1 MIINDILDL
10 FKVDV
15 GMMKLNFEWFYIW
28 LLIEDVNELVLI
40 MVIVKCLEFNYVVEE
55 DVLVWVKGDKVC
67 IC

>member
-15 GMMKLNFEWFYIW
+15 GMMKFNYEWFYVW
-28 LLIEDVNELVLI
+28 LFIEDVNELVLI
-40 MVIVKCLEFNYVVEE
+40 MVIVKCFEFNYFVEF